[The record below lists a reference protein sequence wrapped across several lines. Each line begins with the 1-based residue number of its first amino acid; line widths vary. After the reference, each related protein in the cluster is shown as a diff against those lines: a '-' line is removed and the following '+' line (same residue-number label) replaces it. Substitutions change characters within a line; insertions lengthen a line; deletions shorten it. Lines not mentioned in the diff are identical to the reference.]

1 MAHSCKSNPVDS
13 SLVHSCK
20 SNLLMEVC
28 GLQLKEHCAA
38 SCFQLIGRVMP
49 KVAWTE
55 VIAAFKARQDPQVA
69 RRLQAAILLLLVQC
83 YGDVNVR
90 EVCVYVCVCVCVY
103 VCV

>member
-1 MAHSCKSNPVDS
+1 MAHSCKSN
-13 SLVHSCK
+13 
-20 SNLLMEVC
+20 LLTEVC